1 MAQEASFIRKQI
13 QAQQAFEILSKKTGG
28 LESDAFIHPGIIAD
42 VNDPDK
48 KGRVKVVYGEDE
60 ANTKTEWVPVLNAGK
75 GVLTSQL
82 LGSNV
87 VVGSIS
93 GNVNDNI
100 VLGLYNNEMVPSLP
114 AAIPIIDKSA
124 IQYVGDPGTQCNREN
139 EGRMYVFSNN
149 VSQDL
154 KICLRRN
161 NRQEGPDKDVFEW
174 KNITRGLVVQGDNDP
189 KEIEQGNV
197 LMEQDPLG
205 KCSQERE
212 GEQVQFTED
221 KDYRQMLLTCKRD
234 ENKEWGWVP
243 VSTIPTYFKS
253 TLPKCTEKIH
263 GQTALHDD
271 GNNSEMIICV
281 RYNKEMKWVKYGSRE
296 VVQWEGSK
304 VPTPEEVAK
313 TIPNA
318 LLQVGGAAAAAAAAG
333 GPLGALSSVISN
345 ADNVNS
351 ILGSALGAMGG
362 LADAGSLGGIADQ
375 ISGVAD
381 IATGVAGT
389 YANIAAGGVPVA
401 DAMTSVLNTA
411 TSIAQVPSN
420 IPNTYLTPDGSKAL
434 ADQAALNPDN
444 VDLSYAEE
452 LSTEEFKDKY
462 GVDGDE
468 PALELL

>member
-42 VNDPDK
+42 INDPEK
-48 KGRVKVVYGEDE
+48 RGRVKVVYGEDE

-87 VVGSIS
+87 IVGSIS

-100 VLGLYNNEMVPSLP
+100 VLGVYNNEMVSSLP
-114 AAIPIIDKSA
+114 TAIPTIDKSA

-161 NRQEGPDKDVFEW
+161 NRQEGPDKDVYEW
-174 KNITRGLVVQGDNDP
+174 KNITRGLVVQGSGDP

-197 LMEQDPLG
+197 LVEQDPLG
-205 KCSQERE
+205 KCTQERE
-212 GEQVQFTED
+212 GEQVQFAED
-221 KDYRQMLLTCKRD
+221 RDYRQMLLTCKKD

-243 VSTIPTYFKS
+243 VSTVPTYFKS
-253 TLPKCTEKIH
+253 TLPKCTEKVH

-296 VVQWEGSK
+296 VVQWEGST

-313 TIPNA
+313 TIDNP
-318 LLQVGGAAAAAAAAG
+318 LLQFGGAAAAAAALGG
-333 GPLGALSSVISN
+333 GPLGTLSSIVSN
-345 ADNVNS
+345 SDNVNS
-351 ILGSALGAMGG
+351 LLGSALNALGT
-362 LADAGSLGGIADQ
+362 GSLGG
-375 ISGVAD
+375 VAD
-381 IATGVAGT
+381 VATSVAGT

-401 DAMTSVLNTA
+401 GAITSILGTA
-411 TSIAQVPSN
+411 TSISQIPSN
-420 IPNTYLTPDGSKAL
+420 IPNQYLTPNGVKAL
-434 ADQAALNPDN
+434 ADQAALSSNN
-444 VDLSYAEE
+444 VDLSFAEE

-462 GVDGDE
+462 GVDGDD

>member
-42 VNDPDK
+42 INDPEK
-48 KGRVKVVYGEDE
+48 RGRVKVVYGEDE

-87 VVGSIS
+87 IVGSIS

-100 VLGLYNNEMVPSLP
+100 VLGVYNNEMVSSLP
-114 AAIPIIDKSA
+114 TAIPTIDKSA

-161 NRQEGPDKDVFEW
+161 NRQEGPDKDVYEW
-174 KNITRGLVVQGDNDP
+174 KNITRGLVVQGSGDP

-197 LMEQDPLG
+197 LVEQDPLG
-205 KCSQERE
+205 KCTQERE
-212 GEQVQFTED
+212 GEQVQFAED
-221 KDYRQMLLTCKRD
+221 RDYRQMLLTCKKD

-243 VSTIPTYFKS
+243 VSTVPTYFKS
-253 TLPKCTEKIH
+253 TLPKCTEKVH

-296 VVQWEGSK
+296 VVQWEGST

-313 TIPNA
+313 TIDNP
-318 LLQVGGAAAAAAAAG
+318 LLQFGGAAAAAAALGG
-333 GPLGALSSVISN
+333 GPLGTLSSIVSN
-345 ADNVNS
+345 SDNVNS
-351 ILGSALGAMGG
+351 LLGSALNALGT
-362 LADAGSLGGIADQ
+362 GSLGG
-375 ISGVAD
+375 VAD
-381 IATGVAGT
+381 VATSVAGT

-401 DAMTSVLNTA
+401 GAITSILGTA
-411 TSIAQVPSN
+411 TSISQIPSN
-420 IPNTYLTPDGSKAL
+420 IPNQYLTPNGVKAL
-434 ADQAALNPDN
+434 ADQAALSSDN
-444 VDLSYAEE
+444 VDLSFAEE

-462 GVDGDE
+462 GVDGDD

>member
-42 VNDPDK
+42 VNDPEK

-100 VLGLYNNEMVPSLP
+100 VLGVYNNEMVPSLP
-114 AAIPIIDKSA
+114 ASIPIVDKSA

-139 EGRMYVFSNN
+139 EGKMYVFSNN

-174 KNITRGLVVQGDNDP
+174 KNITRGLIVQGSGDP

-197 LMEQDPLG
+197 LIEQDPLG

-221 KDYRQMLLTCKRD
+221 RDYRQMLLTCKKD

-243 VSTIPTYFKS
+243 VSTVPTYFKS

-296 VVQWEGSK
+296 VVQWEGST
-304 VPTPEEVAK
+304 VPTPEEVSK
-313 TIPNA
+313 TIDNP
-318 LLQVGGAAAAAAAAG
+318 LLKLGGAAVAAAAG
-333 GPLGALSSVISN
+333 GPLGALSSIVSN
-345 ADNVNS
+345 SNNVNS
-351 ILGSALGAMGG
+351 LLGSALGAISSSGG
-362 LADAGSLGGIADQ
+362 SSLTD
-375 ISGVAD
+375 VAVN
-381 IATGVAGT
+381 IAGT
-389 YANIAAGGVPVA
+389 YANIAAGGAPVSGVV
-401 DAMTSVLNTA
+401 TSILDTA
-411 TSIAQVPSN
+411 TNISQIPSN
-420 IPNTYLTPDGSKAL
+420 IPNKYLTPQGAQTL
-434 ADQAALNPDN
+434 ANQAFLSPDN
-444 VDLSYAEE
+444 IDLSFAEE
-452 LSTEEFKDKY
+452 LSTEEFKNTLFICK
-462 GVDGDE
+462 
-468 PALELL
+468 LLLIWIKI

>member
-42 VNDPDK
+42 INDPEK
-48 KGRVKVVYGEDE
+48 RGRVKVVYGEDE

-87 VVGSIS
+87 IVGSIS

-100 VLGLYNNEMVPSLP
+100 VLGVYNNEMVSSLP
-114 AAIPIIDKSA
+114 TAIPTIDKSA
-124 IQYVGDPGTQCNREN
+124 IQFTGDPGTQCNKEN

-161 NRQEGPDKDVFEW
+161 NRQEGPDKDVYEW
-174 KNITRGLVVQGDNDP
+174 KNLTRGLVVQGSGDP

-197 LMEQDPLG
+197 LVEQDPLG
-205 KCSQERE
+205 KCTQERE
-212 GEQVQFTED
+212 GEQVQFAED
-221 KDYRQMLLTCKRD
+221 RDYRQMLLTCKKD

-243 VSTIPTYFKS
+243 VSTVPTYFKS
-253 TLPKCTEKIH
+253 TLPKCTEKVH

-296 VVQWEGSK
+296 VVQWEGST

-313 TIPNA
+313 TIDNP
-318 LLQVGGAAAAAAAAG
+318 LLQFGGAAAAAAALGG
-333 GPLGALSSVISN
+333 GPLGTLSSIVSN
-345 ADNVNS
+345 SDNVNS
-351 ILGSALGAMGG
+351 LLGSALNALGT
-362 LADAGSLGGIADQ
+362 GSLGG
-375 ISGVAD
+375 VAD
-381 IATGVAGT
+381 VATSVAGT

-401 DAMTSVLNTA
+401 GAMTSILGTA
-411 TSIAQVPSN
+411 TSIAQIPNN
-420 IPNTYLTPDGSKAL
+420 IPNQYLTPNGAKAL
-434 ADQAALNPDN
+434 ADQAALSPDN
-444 VDLSYAEE
+444 VDLSFAEE

-462 GVDGDE
+462 GVDGDD

>member
-42 VNDPDK
+42 VNDPEK

-100 VLGLYNNEMVPSLP
+100 VLGVYNNEMVPSLP
-114 AAIPIIDKSA
+114 ASIPIVDKSA

-139 EGRMYVFSNN
+139 EGKMYVFSNN

-174 KNITRGLVVQGDNDP
+174 KNITRGLIVQGSGDP

-197 LMEQDPLG
+197 LIEQDPLG

-221 KDYRQMLLTCKRD
+221 RDYRQMLLTCKKD

-243 VSTIPTYFKS
+243 VSTVPTYFKS

-296 VVQWEGSK
+296 VVQWEGST
-304 VPTPEEVAK
+304 VPTPEEVSK
-313 TIPNA
+313 TIDNP
-318 LLQVGGAAAAAAAAG
+318 LLKLGGAAVAAAAG
-333 GPLGALSSVISN
+333 GPLGALSSIVSN
-345 ADNVNS
+345 SNNVNS
-351 ILGSALGAMGG
+351 FLGSALGAISSSGG
-362 LADAGSLGGIADQ
+362 SSLTD
-375 ISGVAD
+375 VAVN
-381 IATGVAGT
+381 VAGT
-389 YANIAAGGVPVA
+389 YANIAAGGAPVSGVV
-401 DAMTSVLNTA
+401 TSILDTA
-411 TSIAQVPSN
+411 TNISQIPSN
-420 IPNTYLTPDGSKAL
+420 IPNKYLTPQGAQTL
-434 ADQAALNPDN
+434 ANQAFLSPDN
-444 VDLSYAEE
+444 IDLSFAKE
-452 LSTEEFKDKY
+452 LSTEEFKNQY
-462 GVDGDE
+462 GVDADN
-468 PALELL
+468 PALELS

>member
-28 LESDAFIHPGIIAD
+28 LESDAFIHSGIIAD
-42 VNDPDK
+42 VNDPEK
-48 KGRVKVVYGEDE
+48 RGRVKVIYGVDE
-60 ANTKTEWVPVLNAGK
+60 ATTKTEWIPVLNAGT
-75 GVLTSQL
+75 GILTSQL
-82 LGSNV
+82 IDSNV
-87 VVGSIS
+87 IVGSIS
-93 GNVNDNI
+93 GNINDPV
-100 VLGLYNNEMVPSLP
+100 VLGVYNNEMVSSLP
-114 AAIPIIDKSA
+114 AAIPTIDKA
-124 IQYVGDPGTQCNREN
+124 AVQFVNDPGTQCNKEN
-139 EGRMYVFSNN
+139 EGKMYVFSNN

-161 NRQEGPDKDVFEW
+161 NRQEGPDNDVFEW

-221 KDYRQMLLTCKRD
+221 RDYRQMLLTCKKD

-243 VSTIPTYFKS
+243 VSTVPTYFKS
-253 TLPKCTEKIH
+253 TLPKCTEKVH

-296 VVQWEGSK
+296 VVQWEGTP

-313 TIPNA
+313 TIPNT
-318 LLQVGGAAAAAAAAG
+318 LLQVGGAAAAAAAG
-333 GPLGALSSVISN
+333 GPLGALSSIVSN
-345 ADNVNS
+345 SESVNS

-362 LADAGSLGGIADQ
+362 LAEAGSLGGVADQ

-381 IATGVAGT
+381 IATSVAGT

-401 DAMTSVLNTA
+401 DAMTSVLDTA
-411 TSIAQVPSN
+411 TSISQIPSN
-420 IPNTYLTPDGSKAL
+420 IPNTYLTPDGAKTL
-434 ADQAALNPDN
+434 ADQAALDPNN
-444 VDLSYAEE
+444 ADLSYAEE
-452 LSTEEFKDKY
+452 LSTEDFKDKY
-462 GVDGDE
+462 GVDGDD